1 MSFVK
6 SCREGEE
13 GLPPMQLAPYLFFDG
28 TCEEAL
34 EFYAEVLGGKISE
47 INRFADSP
55 MGESMPP
62 EHRDR
67 IMHATFVAPGMTL
80 MASDGSDGHGEMRRA
95 SLSIAT
101 ADGVEGARVFS
112 ALAAGGTVT
121 MPYAKQFWGASFGM
135 LVDKYGIR
143 WMVNAG

>member
-1 MSFVK
+1 M
-6 SCREGEE
+6 R
-13 GLPPMQLAPYLFFDG
+13 LAPYLFFDG

-34 EFYAEVLGGKISE
+34 AFYADVLGGKIAE

-55 MGESMPP
+55 LGESMPP

-67 IMHATFVAPGMTL
+67 IMHATFIAPGGMTL
-80 MASDGSDGHGEMRRA
+80 MASDGNDAHGEMRRA
-95 SLSIAT
+95 SLSLAMS
-101 ADGVEGARVFS
+101 DRGEGARVFS

-121 MPYAKQFWGASFGM
+121 MPYTKQFWGASFGV
-135 LVDKYGIR
+135 LVDRYGIR

>member
-1 MSFVK
+1 MFPAK
-6 SCREGEE
+6 FRRAGEE
-13 GLPPMQLAPYLFFDG
+13 ELARMQLAPYLFFDG

-55 MGESMPP
+55 MGENMPP

-80 MASDGSDGHGEMRRA
+80 MASDGSDGQGEMRRA

-101 ADGVEGARVFS
+101 ADRVQGARVFS

-121 MPYAKQFWGASFGM
+121 MPYAKQLWGASFGM